1 MKDIDI
7 FKTRKLKFRMTTFDR
22 LSTELETGIWGVVG
36 FPSLK
41 VMASSEALRMTEEI
55 YQERENLRK
64 EKSYDDLKSHIFS
77 HRGNV
82 IYPDGQLDVLLCSLK
97 NAEPHNLYL
106 YPENPDYKNLLSL
119 LVKGALNSSGLT
131 DILSELGYSSNN
143 EKKVGNEKLVKFIE
157 ENYENIQERISMN
170 VFKTNT
176 NTSLKGIN
184 ISDKFEVGY
193 VIDPSLEVLISY
205 NNNYMN
211 QGVIIEPKIDP
222 KHIIGILLNSSKIE
236 KLKSEKYLIPEKPF
250 EKLAT
255 VHLATLRNF
264 IDWFGLKEVNKNI
277 YIKLKEFIKDVPESF
292 FYLDANSKMDDV
304 FSPDELSIL
313 NDIAKDFLTESGIF
327 KNGQT
332 YYDCVLELC
341 KKFGLPLYSSDGTI
355 L

>member
-1 MKDIDI
+1 MKKIDI

-22 LSTELETGIWGVVG
+22 LTTELETGIWGVVG

-41 VMASSEALRMTEEI
+41 IMDSSEAMRITEEI
-55 YQERENLRK
+55 YQEWENLRK
-64 EKSYDDLKSHIFS
+64 EKPYDDPKNHIFS

-97 NAEPHNLYL
+97 NIEPHNLYL

-119 LVKGALNSSGLT
+119 LANGALNSSGLT
-131 DILSELGYSSNN
+131 NILSELGYSSNN
-143 EKKVGNEKLVKFIE
+143 EELVGFIE
-157 ENYENIQERISMN
+157 EHYENIQERISMN

-176 NTSLKGIN
+176 DASLKGIN
-184 ISDKFEVGY
+184 ISDKFDIGY
-193 VIDPSLEVLISY
+193 VIDSSLKVLISY
-205 NNNYMN
+205 NDDHMN

-222 KHIIGILLNSSKIE
+222 KHIIGILLNSSRIE
-236 KLKSEKYLIPEKPF
+236 KLKNEKYLVPEKPF

-264 IDWFGLKEVNKNI
+264 IDWFGTKGVNKNI
-277 YIKLKEFIKDVPESF
+277 YIKLVEFIKNIPESF

-304 FSPDELSIL
+304 FSSDELDIL
-313 NDIAKDFLTESGIF
+313 NNVAKDFLTESGTL

-332 YYDCVLELC
+332 YYECILELC
-341 KKFGLPLYSSDGTI
+341 KKYNLPLYSSDGAI
-355 L
+355 LQLS